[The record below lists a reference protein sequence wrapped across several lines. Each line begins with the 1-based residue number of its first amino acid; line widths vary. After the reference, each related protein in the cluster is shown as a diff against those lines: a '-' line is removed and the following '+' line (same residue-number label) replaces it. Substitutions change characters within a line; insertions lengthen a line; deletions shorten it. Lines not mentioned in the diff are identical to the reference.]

1 MAMTLMHAIHA
12 LGDNAT
18 VEKIGPLVNI
28 PAKSLDQEV
37 LQYGTRGW
45 ITKDEE
51 TKRLSITPLGRHM
64 MDRGLL

>member
-1 MAMTLMHAIHA
+1 MAMTLMHAIHT

-45 ITKDEE
+45 ITTDE
-51 TKRLSITPLGRHM
+51 KGRLSITALGKSM
-64 MDRGLL
+64 MERGLL